1 MKYQEIIE
9 KMASGVFEDIEKM
22 AEEEEVKVP
31 FQKEDEGEDEEDEED
46 EDEVV
51 GETVAKAAALLEDAI
66 LRKQA
71 AEAVYDAAVSDME
84 VVAAAIEEL
93 GGDFE
98 KFAESVVE
106 EMEK

>member
-31 FQKEDEGEDEEDEED
+31 FQKEDEDEDEDEED